1 MGMETGIDYRA
12 VQPQLYEAMHG
23 LQERIDGGE
32 LEPGLLEMVRLR
44 ASQING
50 CSFCVNLHSNAAREA
65 GESDARLHMVAA
77 WQHARSFTARER
89 AALRWCETITRLADA
104 QPTGEALAEL
114 RQHFTDAEIV
124 TLTWAVAAINAWN
137 RVAVPLG
144 RLGGPPAPRAAAP
157 RAEAPTDPSA

>member
-1 MGMETGIDYRA
+1 M
-12 VQPQLYEAMHG
+12 
-23 LQERIDGGE
+23 
-32 LEPGLLEMVRLR
+32 
-44 ASQING
+44 
-50 CSFCVNLHSNAAREA
+50 HSNAAREA

-104 QPTGEALAEL
+104 QPTGEAFAEL
-114 RQHFTDAEIV
+114 HQHFTDAEIV

-144 RLGGPPAPRAAAP
+144 RLGGPAAP
-157 RAEAPTDPSA
+157 RAQAPTEASA